1 MNIADYRQEMEEELE
16 AILSYWMERSP
27 DQAQG
32 GFYGQIDS
40 ENIVHPQAPKGAVL
54 NSRILWTFSA
64 ACAHSPRL
72 QYLSAA
78 QRAYEWLVTHF
89 IDREYG
95 GVFWSVD
102 RSGAVLN
109 GRKQI
114 YGQAFCIYGLSEY
127 YLLSRDRAALDHA
140 IAIFRLI
147 EKHSFDPNTSGYYEA
162 FARDWTPLEDLR
174 LSPKDANE
182 KKTMNT
188 HLHVIEAYA
197 NLYRA
202 WPDPFLKQQITGLLE
217 VFGDHIIDGPTGH
230 LRLFFDEDWNSRSGI
245 VSYGHDIEAAW
256 LLLES
261 AEVAGDPRWIASAKE
276 WAIRMAQAA
285 AEGLDNDGGLWYE
298 KDGGHLVKEK
308 HWWAQA
314 EAMVGFF
321 NAWQLTGDP
330 AWLQKSRASWDFV
343 RNYIKDTRDG
353 EWFWGVGADHLPM
366 PGEDKAGF
374 WKCPY
379 HNSRACLELS
389 RRIAKS
395 NSLIFETK

>member
-1 MNIADYRQEMEEELE
+1 MNLSDYRQEMEKELGD
-16 AILSYWMERSP
+16 ILDYWMQHAP
-27 DQAQG
+27 DDKQG
-32 GFYGQIDS
+32 GFYGRIDE
-40 ENIVHPQAPKGAVL
+40 ENIVHPEAPKGVVL

-64 ACAHSPRL
+64 AHAHSP
-72 QYLSAA
+72 QPQWLSFAR
-78 QRAYEWLVTHF
+78 RAYEWLEAHF
-89 IDREYG
+89 TDREYG

-102 RSGAVLN
+102 HEGAVLD

-114 YGQAFCIYGLSEY
+114 YGLAFCIYGLSEY
-127 YLLSRDRAALDHA
+127 YLVSRDQAALDRA
-140 IAIFRLI
+140 IALFRLI
-147 EKHSFDPNTSGYYEA
+147 ERHSFDPQTSGYLEA
-162 FARDWTPLEDLR
+162 FARDWKPLEDLR

-217 VFGDHIIDGPTGH
+217 VFGDHIMDGSTGH
-230 LRLFFDEDWNSRSGI
+230 LQLFFDENWNSRSGM

-261 AEVAGDPRWIASAKE
+261 AEIAGDTRWIVAAKE
-276 WAIRMAQAA
+276 WAIRLAHAA
-285 AEGLDNDGGLWYE
+285 AEGLDHDGGLWYE
-298 KDGGHLVKEK
+298 MEGGHLVKEK

-321 NAWQLTGDP
+321 NAWQLTGDA

-343 RNYIKDTRDG
+343 RSTIKDSRHG
-353 EWFWGVGADHLPM
+353 EWFWGVREDHLPM

-389 RRIAKS
+389 RRIAMS